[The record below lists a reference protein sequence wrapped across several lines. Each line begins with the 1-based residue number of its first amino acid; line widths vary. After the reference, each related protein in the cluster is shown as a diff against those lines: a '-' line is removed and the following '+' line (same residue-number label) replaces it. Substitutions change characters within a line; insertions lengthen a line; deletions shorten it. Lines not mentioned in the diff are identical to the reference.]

1 MAKYKKYRRKR
12 RARAKFLLE
21 EKGDAVEPQGSGCPS
36 PRSVGDLPL
45 NTSAIPSHLSSLWS
59 LALPSVKNVVKP
71 FTTTASFLYC
81 WCQNTVAQSF
91 KVVKDTIFP
100 SQIYLRELNTFRE
113 QLEKLETEFSRLQ
126 GTLQMNG
133 IAALSSENS
142 LCQRCNKPVLG
153 APVQTQPYPPSAV
166 SGPCAIQLQPL
177 SAPPPPLPP
186 PPPPPPPPLPP
197 PKLPP
202 APLLLKRGNGSKAL
216 LVGNK
221 KVPLF
226 FFLSRLG
233 SLDPVSSGMWV
244 FVNAQSLVDPN
255 FPSNHLC
262 FQAPSLKNDGPMQI
276 TLKDLLNVKL
286 KKTDSNLSMDKAES
300 PVKTR
305 RALITVSDLQ
315 SVSLRPKSKP
325 SGHITTS
332 LITPAKNQLDLRK
345 HLKKVNIQRSPGG
358 TPLNSKENIECGSG
372 LTPIMTQAL
381 RRKFQM
387 AHPKSPSPARLS
399 AANSFDEQK

>member
-1 MAKYKKYRRKR
+1 
-12 RARAKFLLE
+12 
-21 EKGDAVEPQGSGCPS
+21 
-36 PRSVGDLPL
+36 
-45 NTSAIPSHLSSLWS
+45 
-59 LALPSVKNVVKP
+59 VKP
-71 FTTTASFLYC
+71 FTTTASFLYG
-81 WCQNTVAQSF
+81 WCQNTVEQSF

-100 SQIYLRELNTFRE
+100 SQIYLRELNTCRE

-126 GTLQMNG
+126 EMLQMNG
-133 IAALSSENS
+133 TAALSSENS

-153 APVQTQPYPPSAV
+153 APVQMQMDPPASV
-166 SGPCAIQLQPL
+166 SGSSAIQLQPV
-177 SAPPPPLPP
+177 SAPPPPLP

-216 LVGNK
+216 L
-221 KVPLF
+221 
-226 FFLSRLG
+226 
-233 SLDPVSSGMWV
+233 
-244 FVNAQSLVDPN
+244 
-255 FPSNHLC
+255 
-262 FQAPSLKNDGPMQI
+262 APSLKKDGPMQI

-286 KKTDSNLSMDKAES
+286 KKTDSNLRMDEAES

-325 SGHITTS
+325 STHVTNP
-332 LITPAKNQLDLRK
+332 LITPLKNQLDLRK
-345 HLKKVNIQRSPGG
+345 HLRKVNIQRSPGG

-381 RRKFQM
+381 RRKFQASHGM

-399 AANSFDEQK
+399 AANSFDE

>member
-1 MAKYKKYRRKR
+1 
-12 RARAKFLLE
+12 
-21 EKGDAVEPQGSGCPS
+21 
-36 PRSVGDLPL
+36 
-45 NTSAIPSHLSSLWS
+45 
-59 LALPSVKNVVKP
+59 VKP

-133 IAALSSENS
+133 IAASSSENS
-142 LCQRCNKPVLG
+142 LCQRCNKPALG
-153 APVQTQPYPPSAV
+153 APVQAQMGPPSSA
-166 SGPCAIQLQPL
+166 SGPSAIQLQPVC
-177 SAPPPPLPP
+177 APPPPLPL

-202 APLLLKRGNGSKAL
+202 APLPLKRGNGSKAF
-216 LVGNK
+216 LVGMK
-221 KVPLF
+221 K
-226 FFLSRLG
+226 
-233 SLDPVSSGMWV
+233 
-244 FVNAQSLVDPN
+244 
-255 FPSNHLC
+255 
-262 FQAPSLKNDGPMQI
+262 DGPMQI

-286 KKTDSNLSMDKAES
+286 KKTESNLRMDKAES

-315 SVSLRPKSKP
+315 SISLRPKSKP
-325 SGHITTS
+325 SAHITNS
-332 LITPAKNQLDLRK
+332 LITPPKTQLDLRK

-358 TPLNSKENIECGSG
+358 TPLNSKENTECGSG

-381 RRKFQM
+381 RRKFQASHGM
-387 AHPKSPSPARLS
+387 AHPKSPSPAHLS
-399 AANSFDEQK
+399 AANSFDE

>member
-1 MAKYKKYRRKR
+1 MAKYKKHRRKQ
-12 RARAKFLLE
+12 RARAKFLARK
-21 EKGDAVEPQGSGCPS
+21 KGEDANSQGPGCPA
-36 PRSVGDLPL
+36 PRSAGDLPL
-45 NTSAIPSHLSSLWS
+45 NTSPIPSHPSSLWS
-59 LALPSVKNVVKP
+59 LTFPSVKNVVKP
-71 FTTTASFLYC
+71 FTATASFLYC

-113 QLEKLETEFSRLQ
+113 QLEKLETEFARLQ
-126 GTLQMNG
+126 GMLQMNG
-133 IAALSSENS
+133 TAALSSENS

-153 APVQTQPYPPSAV
+153 APVQMQMGPLSSV
-166 SGPCAIQLQPL
+166 SDSSAIQLQPV
-177 SAPPPPLPP
+177 SAPPP

-216 LVGNK
+216 LE
-221 KVPLF
+221 
-226 FFLSRLG
+226 
-233 SLDPVSSGMWV
+233 
-244 FVNAQSLVDPN
+244 
-255 FPSNHLC
+255 
-262 FQAPSLKNDGPMQI
+262 PSLKKDGPMQI

-286 KKTDSNLSMDKAES
+286 KKTDSNLRMDKAES

-325 SGHITTS
+325 STHVTNPF
-332 LITPAKNQLDLRK
+332 ITPLKNQLDLRK
-345 HLKKVNIQRSPGG
+345 HLRKVNIQRSPGG

-387 AHPKSPSPARLS
+387 AHPKSPSPARFS
-399 AANSFDEQK
+399 AASSFDEQK

>member
-1 MAKYKKYRRKR
+1 MAKYKKCRRKQ
-12 RARAKFLLE
+12 RARAKFLLGK
-21 EKGDAVEPQGSGCPS
+21 KGDAANLQGSGCPP
-36 PRSVGDLPL
+36 PRPAGDLPL
-45 NTSAIPSHLSSLWS
+45 NTSPVPSHLSSLWS
-59 LALPSVKNVVKP
+59 LALPSIKNVVKP
-71 FTTTASFLYC
+71 FTTAASFLYC

-91 KVVKDTIFP
+91 KVVKDTVFP

-126 GTLQMNG
+126 GLLQMNG
-133 IAALSSENS
+133 TAALSSENS

-153 APVQTQPYPPSAV
+153 APVEVQMGLQSSV
-166 SGPCAIQLQPL
+166 SGPSTTQLQPV

-202 APLLLKRGNGSKAL
+202 APLPLKRGDGSKAL
-216 LVGNK
+216 L
-221 KVPLF
+221 
-226 FFLSRLG
+226 
-233 SLDPVSSGMWV
+233 
-244 FVNAQSLVDPN
+244 
-255 FPSNHLC
+255 
-262 FQAPSLKNDGPMQI
+262 APSMKNDGPMQI

-286 KKTDSNLSMDKAES
+286 KKTNSNLRMDKAES

-325 SGHITTS
+325 SAHITNS
-332 LITPAKNQLDLRK
+332 LITPLKNQLDLRK

>member
-1 MAKYKKYRRKR
+1 
-12 RARAKFLLE
+12 
-21 EKGDAVEPQGSGCPS
+21 
-36 PRSVGDLPL
+36 
-45 NTSAIPSHLSSLWS
+45 
-59 LALPSVKNVVKP
+59 VKP

-81 WCQNTVAQSF
+81 WCQNTVVQSF

-133 IAALSSENS
+133 IAALSSEDS

-153 APVQTQPYPPSAV
+153 APVQIQTGPPSSV
-166 SGPCAIQLQPL
+166 SGPSAIQLQPV
-177 SAPPPPLPP
+177 SAPPPPLLPPP

-216 LVGNK
+216 L
-221 KVPLF
+221 
-226 FFLSRLG
+226 
-233 SLDPVSSGMWV
+233 
-244 FVNAQSLVDPN
+244 
-255 FPSNHLC
+255 
-262 FQAPSLKNDGPMQI
+262 APSPKKDGPMQI

-286 KKTDSNLSMDKAES
+286 KKTDSNLRMDKAES

-305 RALITVSDLQ
+305 RGLITVSDLQ

-325 SGHITTS
+325 SAHVTNS
-332 LITPAKNQLDLRK
+332 LITPPKNQLDLRK

-358 TPLNSKENIECGSG
+358 TPLHSKENIECGSG

-381 RRKFQM
+381 RRKFQASHDM

-399 AANSFDEQK
+399 AANSFDE

>member
-1 MAKYKKYRRKR
+1 
-12 RARAKFLLE
+12 
-21 EKGDAVEPQGSGCPS
+21 
-36 PRSVGDLPL
+36 
-45 NTSAIPSHLSSLWS
+45 
-59 LALPSVKNVVKP
+59 VKP
-71 FTTTASFLYC
+71 FTATASFLYC

-100 SQIYLRELNTFRE
+100 SQIYLRELNMFRE
-113 QLEKLETEFSRLQ
+113 QLEKLETEFSRLK

-133 IAALSSENS
+133 ITAENS

-153 APVQTQPYPPSAV
+153 APVQMQMDLPSSE
-166 SGPCAIQLQPL
+166 SGPSAIQLQPV

-197 PKLPP
+197 PRLPP

-216 LVGNK
+216 LAPTVK
-221 KVPLF
+221 K
-226 FFLSRLG
+226 
-233 SLDPVSSGMWV
+233 
-244 FVNAQSLVDPN
+244 
-255 FPSNHLC
+255 
-262 FQAPSLKNDGPMQI
+262 DGPMQI

-286 KKTDSNLSMDKAES
+286 KKTNSNLRMDKAES
-300 PVKTR
+300 PAKTR

-325 SGHITTS
+325 SAHVMNS
-332 LITPAKNQLDLRK
+332 LVTPPKNQLDLRK
-345 HLKKVNIQRSPGG
+345 HLKKVNIQRMIIPLIPNLFRSPGG
-358 TPLNSKENIECGSG
+358 TPLNSKENMECGSG

-381 RRKFQM
+381 RRKFQASHDM

-399 AANSFDEQK
+399 TANSFDE

>member
-1 MAKYKKYRRKR
+1 MAKYKQRRRKL
-12 RARAKFLLE
+12 RARAKFLME
-21 EKGDAVEPQGSGCPS
+21 KKGDAANPQGSNCPS
-36 PRSVGDLPL
+36 PRSAGDLPR
-45 NTSAIPSHLSSLWS
+45 NTSPVQSRLSSVWS

-71 FTTTASFLYC
+71 LTTTASFLYC
-81 WCQNTVAQSF
+81 WCQNTVTQSF
-91 KVVKDTIFP
+91 KVVKDTVFP

-126 GTLQMNG
+126 GILQVD
-133 IAALSSENS
+133 LPSSVS
-142 LCQRCNKPVLG
+142 G
-153 APVQTQPYPPSAV
+153 PSAV
-166 SGPCAIQLQPL
+166 QLQPV

-197 PKLPP
+197 PPP
-202 APLLLKRGNGSKAL
+202 PRAPLLLQRGSSSKAL
-216 LVGNK
+216 LET
-221 KVPLF
+221 
-226 FFLSRLG
+226 
-233 SLDPVSSGMWV
+233 
-244 FVNAQSLVDPN
+244 
-255 FPSNHLC
+255 
-262 FQAPSLKNDGPMQI
+262 SLKKDGPMHI

-286 KKTDSNLSMDKAES
+286 KKIDSNLKMDKAGS
-300 PVKTR
+300 PAKTR

-315 SVSLRPKSKP
+315 SISLRSKSKP
-325 SGHITTS
+325 SAHITNC

-358 TPLNSKENIECGSG
+358 TPLNTKENIECGTG

-387 AHPKSPSPARLS
+387 AHPKSPSPAQLN

>member
-1 MAKYKKYRRKR
+1 MAKYKKCRRKR

-21 EKGDAVEPQGSGCPS
+21 KKGDAAHPQGSGCPS
-36 PRSVGDLPL
+36 PRLAGDLPL
-45 NTSAIPSHLSSLWS
+45 NTSSVPSHLSSLWS
-59 LALPSVKNVVKP
+59 LALPSVKDVVKP

-100 SQIYLRELNTFRE
+100 SQIYLKELNTFRE

-133 IAALSSENS
+133 IAAFSSENS

-153 APVQTQPYPPSAV
+153 APVQTQMGPLPSV
-166 SGPCAIQLQPL
+166 PGPSAIQLQPV
-177 SAPPPPLPP
+177 SAPPPPL
-186 PPPPPPPPLPP
+186 PPPPPPLPP

-202 APLLLKRGNGSKAL
+202 APLLLKRANGSKAPL
-216 LVGNK
+216 ALPLK
-221 KVPLF
+221 K
-226 FFLSRLG
+226 
-233 SLDPVSSGMWV
+233 
-244 FVNAQSLVDPN
+244 
-255 FPSNHLC
+255 
-262 FQAPSLKNDGPMQI
+262 DGPMQV

-286 KKTDSNLSMDKAES
+286 KKTDSSLRMDKAES
-300 PVKTR
+300 PLKTC

-315 SVSLRPKSKP
+315 SISLRPKSKP
-325 SGHITTS
+325 SAHVTKS
-332 LITPAKNQLDLRK
+332 LITPPKNQLDLRK

-358 TPLNSKENIECGSG
+358 TPLNNKENIECGSG

>member
-1 MAKYKKYRRKR
+1 MAKKYRRKR
-12 RARAKFLLE
+12 KARAKFLLE
-21 EKGDAVEPQGSGCPS
+21 EKGDAVEPRGSGCPS
-36 PRSVGDLPL
+36 PRSAGHLPL

-71 FTTTASFLYC
+71 FTTTASFLYF

-100 SQIYLRELNTFRE
+100 WQIYLRELNTFRE

-133 IAALSSENS
+133 IAASSSEHS
-142 LCQRCNKPVLG
+142 LCQKCNKPVLG
-153 APVQTQPYPPSAV
+153 APIQTPSAV
-166 SGPCAIQLQPL
+166 SGPCTIQLQPL
-177 SAPPPPLPP
+177 SAPPPPLPPP

-216 LVGNK
+216 L
-221 KVPLF
+221 
-226 FFLSRLG
+226 
-233 SLDPVSSGMWV
+233 
-244 FVNAQSLVDPN
+244 
-255 FPSNHLC
+255 
-262 FQAPSLKNDGPMQI
+262 APSLKKDGPMQI

-286 KKTDSNLSMDKAES
+286 RKTSNLSVDKAES
-300 PVKTR
+300 PVKTC
-305 RALITVSDLQ
+305 RALITISDLQ

-325 SGHITTS
+325 SAHITTS

-372 LTPIMTQAL
+372 LTPIMTRAL

>member
-1 MAKYKKYRRKR
+1 MAKYKRRRKA
-12 RARAKFLLE
+12 RARAKCRLTG
-21 EKGDAVEPQGSGCPS
+21 KGGAAKPPGSGCAAPQS
-36 PRSVGDLPL
+36 AGDLPL
-45 NTSAIPSHLSSLWS
+45 DPSSVPSHPSSRWS
-59 LALPSVKNVVKP
+59 IALPSVKNMVKP
-71 FTTTASFLYC
+71 LTTTVSFLYC

-91 KVVKDTIFP
+91 KVVKETIFP

-113 QLEKLETEFSRLQ
+113 QLENLETEFSRLQ
-126 GTLQMNG
+126 GMLQTNG
-133 IAALSSENS
+133 VVTSSSENS
-142 LCQRCNKPVLG
+142 ICQKCNKTMLG
-153 APVQTQPYPPSAV
+153 APVQTQTGPLSSMCTPPAV
-166 SGPCAIQLQPL
+166 QLQPV
-177 SAPPPPLPP
+177 SAPPP

-216 LVGNK
+216 LEPTQK
-221 KVPLF
+221 KDV
-226 FFLSRLG
+226 
-233 SLDPVSSGMWV
+233 
-244 FVNAQSLVDPN
+244 
-255 FPSNHLC
+255 
-262 FQAPSLKNDGPMQI
+262 PMQI

-286 KKTDSNLSMDKAES
+286 KKTESNLRTDKAGS

-315 SVSLRPKSKP
+315 SISLRSKSKP
-325 SGHITTS
+325 SAHITNSLTS
-332 LITPAKNQLDLRK
+332 TPPKNQLDLRK

-358 TPLNSKENIECGSG
+358 TPLNNKENIECGTG

-399 AANSFDEQK
+399 AASSFDEQK

>member
-1 MAKYKKYRRKR
+1 MRGGRSVMAKYKKRRRKQ

-21 EKGDAVEPQGSGCPS
+21 KKGDAGNPQGSGCPS
-36 PRSVGDLPL
+36 PRSTGDLPL
-45 NTSAIPSHLSSLWS
+45 NTSSVPGQSSSLWS

-81 WCQNTVAQSF
+81 WCQNTVVQSF

-153 APVQTQPYPPSAV
+153 APVQMQMGPPSPV
-166 SGPCAIQLQPL
+166 SGPPAVQLQPA
-177 SAPPPPLPP
+177 SAPPPPL

-216 LVGNK
+216 L
-221 KVPLF
+221 
-226 FFLSRLG
+226 
-233 SLDPVSSGMWV
+233 
-244 FVNAQSLVDPN
+244 
-255 FPSNHLC
+255 
-262 FQAPSLKNDGPMQI
+262 APSLKKDGPMQI

-286 KKTDSNLSMDKAES
+286 KKTDSNLRMDKAES

-305 RALITVSDLQ
+305 KALITVSDLQ

-325 SGHITTS
+325 STCVTNS
-332 LITPAKNQLDLRK
+332 LITPPKNHLDLRK

-358 TPLNSKENIECGSG
+358 TPLNNKENMECGSG

>member
-1 MAKYKKYRRKR
+1 
-12 RARAKFLLE
+12 
-21 EKGDAVEPQGSGCPS
+21 
-36 PRSVGDLPL
+36 
-45 NTSAIPSHLSSLWS
+45 
-59 LALPSVKNVVKP
+59 VKP

-91 KVVKDTIFP
+91 KVVKETIFP

-126 GTLQMNG
+126 GILQVNG
-133 IAALSSENS
+133 IATLSSENS
-142 LCQRCNKPVLG
+142 ICQRCNKTILG
-153 APVQTQPYPPSAV
+153 APVQMQMGPPSSV
-166 SGPCAIQLQPL
+166 SGPPAVQLQPV

-216 LVGNK
+216 L
-221 KVPLF
+221 
-226 FFLSRLG
+226 
-233 SLDPVSSGMWV
+233 
-244 FVNAQSLVDPN
+244 
-255 FPSNHLC
+255 
-262 FQAPSLKNDGPMQI
+262 APSLKKDVPMQI
-276 TLKDLLNVKL
+276 SLKDLLNVKL
-286 KKTDSNLSMDKAES
+286 KKTDSNLRMDKAGS
-300 PVKTR
+300 PVKTC

-315 SVSLRPKSKP
+315 SVSLRSKSKP
-325 SGHITTS
+325 SAHITNS
-332 LITPAKNQLDLRK
+332 LTTPPKNQLDLRK

-358 TPLNSKENIECGSG
+358 TPLNNKENIECGTG

-381 RRKFQM
+381 RRKFQASHHM

-399 AANSFDEQK
+399 AASSFDE

>member
-1 MAKYKKYRRKR
+1 
-12 RARAKFLLE
+12 
-21 EKGDAVEPQGSGCPS
+21 
-36 PRSVGDLPL
+36 
-45 NTSAIPSHLSSLWS
+45 
-59 LALPSVKNVVKP
+59 VKP

-81 WCQNTVAQSF
+81 WCQNTVAQSL
-91 KVVKDTIFP
+91 KVVKDTVFP

-113 QLEKLETEFSRLQ
+113 QLEKLEAEFSRLQ
-126 GTLQMNG
+126 GRLQMNG
-133 IAALSSENS
+133 IAAFSSENS

-153 APVQTQPYPPSAV
+153 GPAQMQMDPLSSVSAPSAT
-166 SGPCAIQLQPL
+166 QLQPV

-216 LVGNK
+216 L
-221 KVPLF
+221 
-226 FFLSRLG
+226 
-233 SLDPVSSGMWV
+233 
-244 FVNAQSLVDPN
+244 
-255 FPSNHLC
+255 
-262 FQAPSLKNDGPMQI
+262 APSLKKDGPMQI

-286 KKTDSNLSMDKAES
+286 KKADSNLRMDKAES

-325 SGHITTS
+325 PAHVTNSLTT
-332 LITPAKNQLDLRK
+332 PPKNHLDLRK

-358 TPLNSKENIECGSG
+358 TPLNSKENMECGSG

-381 RRKFQM
+381 RRKFQASHDM
-387 AHPKSPSPARLS
+387 AHPKSPSPSRLS
-399 AANSFDEQK
+399 AANSFDE

>member
-1 MAKYKKYRRKR
+1 MAKYRKYRRKR
-12 RARAKFLLE
+12 RARAKFLLK

-36 PRSVGDLPL
+36 PRSAGDLPL

-113 QLEKLETEFSRLQ
+113 QLEKLEAEFSRLQ

-133 IAALSSENS
+133 TAALSSENS

-153 APVQTQPYPPSAV
+153 APVQTQPYPPSAA

-216 LVGNK
+216 L
-221 KVPLF
+221 
-226 FFLSRLG
+226 
-233 SLDPVSSGMWV
+233 
-244 FVNAQSLVDPN
+244 
-255 FPSNHLC
+255 
-262 FQAPSLKNDGPMQI
+262 APSLKNDGPMQI

-286 KKTDSNLSMDKAES
+286 KKTDSNLSVDKAES

-325 SGHITTS
+325 SGHITAS